1 MWSYRRVDEGMITLD
16 FFLFLLFLAAL
27 HLAAFGILVSQL
39 GIKLT
44 PPAVEA
50 HSLNHWTTGE
60 VLIMLD

>member
-1 MWSYRRVDEGMITLD
+1 MITLD

-50 HSLNHWTTGE
+50 HSLNHWTTRE